1 MIKSVGECFYQ
12 IQNGA
17 NIKQGEV
24 DGGFPIT
31 RIETTANDKFNR
43 DRMGYA
49 GITDI
54 TQYESYVLEDGDL
67 LMSHINSVQ
76 YLGRTVLYVKQP
88 NETIIHG
95 MNLLRLKANKDVID
109 PAYAKYYFNGH
120 LFRSELGK
128 ITKKSVNQASFTVK
142 DLKKI
147 KIVIPPMSE
156 QERIVFVL
164 DKIKVIIDNYQKQ
177 LEKYDEL
184 IKARFVE
191 MFGDVKNEEKY
202 KGIALKNICKTMSG
216 GTPST
221 KNPEYYSGQI
231 PWITTIS
238 LGGNYI
244 DGNDAKG
251 YITQQAID
259 NSATKLVPKDSI
271 LFGTRVGVGKSS
283 INEVEMCT
291 NQDIVAIINVDKN
304 KYNNLFIK
312 NVLDAYQPYYD
323 SLKKG
328 ATILGITSDDL
339 KNTLIPIVSLNL
351 QNQFADFVKQI
362 DKSKFVV
369 QKSLDKA
376 QLLFDSLMQEY
387 FG

>member
-1 MIKSVGECFYQ
+1 MIKSIGECFYQ

-76 YLGRTVLYVKQP
+76 YLGRTVLYVKRP

-142 DLKKI
+142 DLKK
-147 KIVIPPMSE
+147 
-156 QERIVFVL
+156 
-164 DKIKVIIDNYQKQ
+164 
-177 LEKYDEL
+177 
-184 IKARFVE
+184 
-191 MFGDVKNEEKY
+191 
-202 KGIALKNICKTMSG
+202 
-216 GTPST
+216 
-221 KNPEYYSGQI
+221 
-231 PWITTIS
+231 
-238 LGGNYI
+238 
-244 DGNDAKG
+244 
-251 YITQQAID
+251 
-259 NSATKLVPKDSI
+259 
-271 LFGTRVGVGKSS
+271 
-283 INEVEMCT
+283 
-291 NQDIVAIINVDKN
+291 
-304 KYNNLFIK
+304 
-312 NVLDAYQPYYD
+312 
-323 SLKKG
+323 
-328 ATILGITSDDL
+328 
-339 KNTLIPIVSLNL
+339 
-351 QNQFADFVKQI
+351 
-362 DKSKFVV
+362 
-369 QKSLDKA
+369 
-376 QLLFDSLMQEY
+376 
-387 FG
+387 